1 MKKDMITMRISKEE
15 KDDVNELATKEGHNT
30 VSGFIMW
37 LIRQYKEGKLR
48 RVK

>member
-1 MKKDMITMRISKEE
+1 MKKDMITIRISKEE
-15 KDDVNELATKEGHNT
+15 KKDVNELAVKEGHNT

-37 LIRQYKEGKLR
+37 LFRQYKDGKLR